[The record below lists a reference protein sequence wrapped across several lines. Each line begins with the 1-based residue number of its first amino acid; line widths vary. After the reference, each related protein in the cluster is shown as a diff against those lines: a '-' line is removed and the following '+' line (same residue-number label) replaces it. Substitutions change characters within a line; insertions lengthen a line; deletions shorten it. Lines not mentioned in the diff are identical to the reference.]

1 MSEVELRITADLD
14 EATRNVSGFRKQYQ
28 ELVKSIEKPL
38 RQIDGLQKTQES
50 AKSAAAEFFAA
61 RGKVDSLRDAL
72 AKVRGPSDALG
83 KSLNAAQKQIDSAS
97 SAIERQKRKLDEQR
111 LAVQQARTAYDA
123 LRASMAQGGAT
134 KAEVAGAKSGLN
146 GALAE
151 LERQR
156 IALREQRSQLAD
168 SRRSV
173 KELGEAYRQASEPVR
188 LIERDL
194 RNAEHA
200 LGSTSRAFEFQ
211 KSRVREQRAEL
222 KSAGVDYRNL
232 AAEQKRLQAE
242 LSQGM
247 QAGARGQAL
256 QAATKDLGVERYRLV
271 SAELTRLRGQYDLL
285 RSSGTLT
292 GRELVIA
299 QQTLATRIR
308 ETRRELAGMAGDQS
322 RIGRSGG
329 LMNVA
334 AVAGAGYSAVN
345 ALRAYTDIT
354 DSAKKMDAQLRLVTS
369 SQEEFNRA
377 QADTFGIAQANQ
389 APVEEIVSTYA
400 RLVPALDEIG
410 RKGDA
415 AKVVDALTKAL
426 RINGST
432 TAESA
437 STLLQFSQAMASG
450 VLRGEEF
457 NSIAEAAP
465 PLLRALASGLNVPT
479 GALRG
484 MAAEGLL
491 TAEVITDLVVKALPD
506 LTEAASKLPDTVD
519 GALTRLR
526 NDLLKSFG
534 QGDTSGL
541 IEAITQLRTLLTDP
555 QTVQGLTDLAA
566 GMATLAGWA
575 VTLAAEFSAFAKELA
590 YSAAQASGNLDEL
603 TKLEE
608 TLKRVKQARDGG
620 SLIGRP
626 TATFFMDNTQLD
638 AWIKE
643 LEGKIDAMNA
653 RIAGMTLEAYRKAR
667 ESTTAQTESQQAAAQ
682 EQEQI
687 ENERYAGYSRYVS
700 EMKSKQDE
708 AVAHAEKALKAM
720 TSAEKKASKKK
731 AQLDTQKRYSDALKA
746 LQGSGSGPGTFIDAM
761 AYKNAAN
768 QALRAGDL
776 QGAKDNAQAALKVLQ
791 DLAEAGANTY
801 GFAGFIKSLKAIE
814 DQADQINVDKAQSG
828 LDQAKQK
835 AVDLKELLES
845 IKTTTISVKM
855 DDEALAKAR
864 DQINA
869 LVALAGGNTVLPVEV
884 RNPAASNTSAT
895 RTPAQQVPSS
905 AGQTQQ
911 SPGAP
916 RTSSGTNTGLPTV
929 PVDIAP
935 QGIRQDGPNIWT
947 NLPPVPVDVLPKGIR
962 QDGENSFTNMPAV
975 PVDVLPKGIRQ
986 DGENSFTNLPAVPVD
1001 VLPKGIRQ
1009 DGDNSFTNLPP
1020 VDVEL
1025 QVDQEA
1031 SNQVQQQL
1039 AALAQSLKRE
1049 LVIPVTPVTSAGGTP
1064 SEATPPGF
1072 ASGGLINGPGTG
1084 TSDSILA
1091 RLSNGEFVMRAA
1103 AVKHYGSRLLQQIN
1117 TRQLPK
1123 FADGGLVSSALAPAV
1138 PMMASSLATTVEAA
1152 QGPDLSDWGRV
1163 ALDLGS
1169 HGSYEVLAKRPA
1181 VDSLRRLRM
1190 KFGGTNS

>member
-83 KSLNAAQKQIDSAS
+83 KSLGVAQKQIDSAS

-134 KAEVAGAKSGLN
+134 KAEVAGAKSGLT

-156 IALREQRSQLAD
+156 SALREQRSQLAD

-222 KSAGVDYRNL
+222 KAAGVDTRNL
-232 AAEQKRLQAE
+232 AAEQQRLQTA
-242 LSQGM
+242 LAQGK

-256 QAATKDLGVERYRLV
+256 QAATKDLGVERYRAV

-590 YSAAQASGNLDEL
+590 YAAAQASGNLDEL

-608 TLKRVKQARDGG
+608 TLKRVKQARNGG

-667 ESTTAQTESQQAAAQ
+667 ESATAQTESQQAAAQ

-700 EMKSKQDE
+700 EMKAKQDE

-720 TSAEKKASKKK
+720 TSAEKKASKDLAEAKK

-884 RNPAASNTSAT
+884 RNPVESNTSAT

-905 AGQTQQ
+905 EGQTQQ
-911 SPGAP
+911 SPVAP

-935 QGIRQDGPNIWT
+935 QGIRQDGPNSWT

-986 DGENSFTNLPAVPVD
+986 DG
-1001 VLPKGIRQ
+1001 
-1009 DGDNSFTNLPP
+1009 DNSFTNLPP

-1025 QVDQEA
+1025 QIDQEA
-1031 SNQVQQQL
+1031 STQVQQQL

-1049 LVIPVTPVTSAGGTP
+1049 LVIPVTPVTSAGGAP
-1064 SEATPPGF
+1064 AEATPPGF

-1091 RLSNGEFVMRAA
+1091 RLSNGEFVMRAS
-1103 AVKHYGSRLLQQIN
+1103 AVKHYGAQVLQQIN

-1138 PMMASSLATTVEAA
+1138 PMMASNLATTVEAA

-1181 VDSLRRLRM
+1181 ADSLRRLAM
-1190 KFGGTNS
+1190 KFGGTKG

>member
-1 MSEVELRITADLD
+1 MSDVELRLTANTESAEKGIAGLSK
-14 EATRNVSGFRKQYQ
+14 EFQA
-28 ELVKSIEKPL
+28 LVKSIQKPL
-38 RQIDGLQKTQES
+38 GQIDALQKTTET
-50 AKSAAAEFFAA
+50 AKKASAEFFAA
-61 RGKVDSLRDAL
+61 KRRVDELKTAI
-72 AKVRGPSDALG
+72 AAAGQPV
-83 KSLNAAQKQIDSAS
+83 KSLDRDLVRAERALS
-97 SAIERQKRKLDEQR
+97 SA
-111 LAVQQARTAYDA
+111 T
-123 LRASMAQGGAT
+123 
-134 KAEVAGAKSGLN
+134 
-146 GALAE
+146 
-151 LERQR
+151 
-156 IALREQRSQLAD
+156 
-168 SRRSV
+168 
-173 KELGEAYRQASEPVR
+173 
-188 LIERDL
+188 
-194 RNAEHA
+194 
-200 LGSTSRAFEFQ
+200 RAFELQ
-211 KSRVREQRAEL
+211 KNRVREQRNEL
-222 KSAGVDYRNL
+222 KAAGVDYRNL
-232 AAEQKRLQAE
+232 AAEQKRLQSS
-242 LSQGM
+242 LTQGM
-247 QAGARGQAL
+247 QAGARGQSI
-256 QAATKDLGVERYRLV
+256 QAATKDLGVERFRLV

-299 QQTLATRIR
+299 QQTLANRIR
-308 ETRRELAGMAGDQS
+308 ETRRELTGMASDQS
-322 RIGRSGG
+322 RIGRPGG

-345 ALRAYTDIT
+345 ALRAYTSIT
-354 DSAKKMDAQLRLVTS
+354 DSAKKMDAQLKLVTS
-369 SQEEFNRA
+369 TQQEFNRA

-465 PLLRALASGLNVPT
+465 PLLRALSSGLNVPT

-541 IEAITQLRTLLTDP
+541 IEAITQLRTLLTDS

-590 YSAAQASGNLDEL
+590 LAAAQASGNLDEL

-608 TLKRVKQARDGG
+608 QLKRVKQARDGG

-643 LEGKIDAMNA
+643 LEDKIEAKNA
-653 RIAGMTLEAYRKAR
+653 RIAGMTLEAYRKAK
-667 ESTTAQTESQQAAAQ
+667 ESATANTEAQQAAAQ

-687 ENERYAGYSRYVS
+687 ENERYAGYSRYIS

-708 AVAHAEKALKAM
+708 AVSNAEKSLKAM
-720 TSAEKKASKKK
+720 TAAEKKASKDLEDAKK
-731 AQLDTQKRYSDALKA
+731 AQLDTQKRYSDALA
-746 LQGSGSGPGTFIDAM
+746 QLQSGNGSAASFTGAM
-761 AYKNAAN
+761 SLKNSAN

-776 QGAKDNAQAALKVLQ
+776 EGAKANAQAALKMLQ
-791 DLAEAGANTY
+791 ELANAGANTY
-801 GFAGFIKSLKAIE
+801 GFTGFIQSLKAIE
-814 DQADQINVDKAQSG
+814 DQADQINVDKARDS
-828 LDQAKQK
+828 LEEVKQK
-835 AVDLKELLES
+835 TVDLKELLDS
-845 IKTTTISVKM
+845 VKTTTISVKM
-855 DDEALAKAR
+855 DEEALTKAR
-864 DQINA
+864 EQINA

-884 RNPAASNTSAT
+884 RNPAASNQNSA
-895 RTPAQQVPSS
+895 RPPAQPPAQQAPPT

-911 SPGAP
+911 SSGALRSTTGATP
-916 RTSSGTNTGLPTV
+916 GLPAV

-935 QGIRQDGPNIWT
+935 QGIRQDGPNSWT
-947 NLPPVPVDVLPKGIR
+947 NLPPVSVDVLPKGIR
-962 QDGENSFTNMPAV
+962 QDG
-975 PVDVLPKGIRQ
+975 D
-986 DGENSFTNLPAVPVD
+986 NSFTNLPAVPVD

-1031 SNQVQQQL
+1031 STQVQQQL
-1039 AALAQSLKRE
+1039 TALAQSLKRE
-1049 LVIPVTPVTSAGGTP
+1049 LVIPVTPVTGAGNASA
-1064 SEATPPGF
+1064 AAAPPRF
-1072 ASGGLINGPGTG
+1072 ASGGLISGPGSG

-1091 RLSNGEFVMRAA
+1091 RLSNGEFVMRAT
-1103 AVKHYGSRLLQQIN
+1103 AVKHYGAQLLQQIN
-1117 TRQLPK
+1117 TRQLPR
-1123 FADGGLVSSALAPAV
+1123 FAEGGLVSSSLTPAV
-1138 PMMASSLATTVEAA
+1138 PVMARNLESKLQESRPL
-1152 QGPDLSDWGRV
+1152 DLQDWGRAV
-1163 ALDLGS
+1163 LEGS
-1169 HGSYEVLAKRPA
+1169 GGSYEVIM
-1181 VDSLRRLRM
+1181 RRSAFDELGRLSR
-1190 KFGGTNS
+1190 KFGRPK